1 VRKTENKQE
10 VDMQRYNFLRDNFS
24 ECDCDMEE
32 SNIGNWVRYEDVE
45 RISGTLI
52 LSAVPSECVW
62 TQEEEFD
69 SRIYSTSCGRDWTM
83 EEGTPEENGYKFC
96 MGCGKLIKRG
106 IAG

>member
-1 VRKTENKQE
+1 MVDQE
-10 VDMQRYNFLRDNFS
+10 LFDLMKNEHGVVLLESDAREIELVMFREDYQRLTDASRVS
-24 ECDCDMEE
+24 
-32 SNIGNWVRYEDVE
+32 R
-45 RISGTLI
+45 I